1 MVLRCLRVFKRFP
14 KKWRNKWNNLMPKRE
29 RIAIKNYFWIALTIT
44 PFIIDPFCGS
54 DDESGKQFM
63 FKRQDITAEVFA
75 GGNVVAEFIEEKKRV
90 ADDED
95 DKE

>member
-1 MVLRCLRVFKRFP
+1 
-14 KKWRNKWNNLMPKRE
+14 
-29 RIAIKNYFWIALTIT
+29 
-44 PFIIDPFCGS
+44 
-54 DDESGKQFM
+54 M